1 MWTPVAL
8 AVIVLSIIFWILF
21 TVSLVAFV
29 AYYPSYFWFFGKPY
43 TAEVQPHFRSAHS
56 TGQQQSS
63 DSEFHYNSREA
74 NVGMHEL
81 HTYGRG
87 ASDGYMHTN
96 PYATH
101 TASAPAP
108 VSAPVENYY
117 AQPTG
122 SQNSSSEHAS
132 AYKSYEMV
140 PANND
145 DISMHLGGKY
155 TAVFCHIVFY
165 VTVFFFSSASL

>member
-1 MWTPVAL
+1 MWTPVAV
-8 AVIVLSIIFWILF
+8 AVILSFFLCF
-21 TVSLVAFV
+21 FFVVSLVAFV
-29 AYYPSYFWFFGKPY
+29 AYHPSYFWCFGKPF

-56 TGQQQSS
+56 TGQQQSFN
-63 DSEFHYNSREA
+63 SELQYDSREKHGWTVA
-74 NVGMHEL
+74 PPAGE
-81 HTYGRG
+81 YGRVSVHTDG
-87 ASDGYMHTN
+87 RSASDVFTHTN

-108 VSAPVENYY
+108 VSAPVGNYY

-122 SQNSSSEHAS
+122 SQNNSSEHAS

-155 TAVFCHIVFY
+155 TAVFCILC
-165 VTVFFFSSASL
+165 SM